1 MYMDKIREAFHKIAN
16 HLNNISLIAGEVKEE
31 LKDINLSENLD
42 KKENIIKSLG
52 RIEDNVGALAGKLE
66 ELRSLLR

>member
-1 MYMDKIREAFHKIAN
+1 MDKIREAFHKIAN

>member
-1 MYMDKIREAFHKIAN
+1 MYMDKIREVFHKIAN
-16 HLNNISLIAGEVKEE
+16 HLNNISLIAGEAKEE
-31 LKDINLSENLD
+31 LKDINLSEDLD